1 MNLYTF
7 DKTYLKN
14 SADEARIILDD
25 GEKSLP
31 IRIKVYV
38 ISDFIYAD
46 VLKDDGTP
54 LLTGHLIRAFNDVLD
69 YVHARNYDFPQ
80 MGVVALPL
88 SVNAFNLEFN
98 YENAGREMDLMVIDY
113 E

>member
-7 DKTYLKN
+7 DKTYSKN
-14 SADEARIILDD
+14 SADEVRIILDD

-31 IRIKVYV
+31 IRIKIYV
-38 ISDFIYAD
+38 ISDFVYAD
-46 VLKDDGTP
+46 IMQDDGTP

-69 YVHARNYDFPQ
+69 FVHSRFYSFPQ
-80 MGVVALPL
+80 VGIVALPL
-88 SVNAFNLEFN
+88 SVNSFNLEFN
-98 YENAGREMDLMVIDY
+98 FESAGKDMDLMVIDY